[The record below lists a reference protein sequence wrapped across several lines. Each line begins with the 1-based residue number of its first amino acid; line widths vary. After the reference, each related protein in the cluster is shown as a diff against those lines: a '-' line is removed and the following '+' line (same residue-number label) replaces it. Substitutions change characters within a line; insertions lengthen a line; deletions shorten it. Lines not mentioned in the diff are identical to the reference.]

1 MKDVEEDV
9 STVGVHANP
18 AGAAGAGA
26 VGVVGHAG
34 DHMQVQVQQHWQL
47 HGASDSRLYC
57 AVLVCAV
64 SD

>member
-9 STVGVHANP
+9 STVRVHANP

-34 DHMQVQVQQHWQL
+34 DHMQVQVQQHWQDQGD
-47 HGASDSRLYC
+47 HGIYQVFISLWII
-57 AVLVCAV
+57 
-64 SD
+64 